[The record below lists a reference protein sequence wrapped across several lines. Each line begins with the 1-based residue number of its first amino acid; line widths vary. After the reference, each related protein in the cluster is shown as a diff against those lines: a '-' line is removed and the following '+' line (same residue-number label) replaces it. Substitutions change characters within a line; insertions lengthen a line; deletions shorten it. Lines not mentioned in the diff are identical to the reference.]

1 MMDALTMERTHDASR
16 NDSPTAFVYPWQ
28 SSNWGMYSTTPTG
41 QGIAPGRTL
50 LIEKSFDFDKWQ
62 QKVDSLAALADGW
75 NGYDAPAPSKLA
87 RETAKRFLSQ
97 LGQRAEP
104 ARVAPSAE
112 GGVGVTHRAGPRR
125 VYVEFFNDGEVCAL
139 FSDDASSPVSKS
151 VSPDFPGFKNLI
163 DEIRN
168 YLNA

>member
-1 MMDALTMERTHDASR
+1 MRDVHTIEGTYDASKG
-16 NDSPTAFVYPWQ
+16 DIPPTFVYPWQ
-28 SSNWGMYSTTPTG
+28 SSTQGVLSTTPTG
-41 QGIAPGRTL
+41 RAIAPGLTL
-50 LIEKSFDFDKWQ
+50 VIEKSFDFDKWQ
-62 QKVDSLAALADGW
+62 QKVDSLAALGEGW
-75 NGYDAPAPSKLA
+75 NGYDAPAPSELS

-97 LGQRAEP
+97 LGQRGEP

-112 GGVGVTHRAGPRR
+112 GGVGVTHRAGRRR

-139 FSDDASSPVSKS
+139 FSDDDSPPVSKS
-151 VSPDFPGFKNLI
+151 VPPDFLGFRNLI